1 MGVGRMKPTEQHIY
15 LTYWPSSPKDGLI
28 CGIEQNYE
36 YVSDEE
42 YRKLPKCPICFKEKE
57 NIYEYK
63 SDGEEDVK
71 ILTDPPLDLEQPRR
85 LVLGRYL

>member
-1 MGVGRMKPTEQHIY
+1 MPY
-15 LTYWPSSPKDGLI
+15 LFG
-28 CGIEQNYE
+28 
-36 YVSDEE
+36 
-42 YRKLPKCPICFKEKE
+42 EKE

-71 ILTDPPLDLEQPRR
+71 IPTDPPLDLEQPRR